1 MEDGQQTN
9 EKTVVWRS
17 FAAVVSEGARG
28 SDDRPSGRQLSNT
41 GEHGEVHGLYSAGW
55 EEEEGKMGINGRSFF
70 GVWPLG
76 QNTRCD
82 VRSWR

>member
-1 MEDGQQTN
+1 MKE
-9 EKTVVWRS
+9 R
-17 FAAVVSEGARG
+17 EGATTVLLE
-28 SDDRPSGRQLSNT
+28 RQVSNT

-82 VRSWR
+82 DVRSFMALDGVCVTI